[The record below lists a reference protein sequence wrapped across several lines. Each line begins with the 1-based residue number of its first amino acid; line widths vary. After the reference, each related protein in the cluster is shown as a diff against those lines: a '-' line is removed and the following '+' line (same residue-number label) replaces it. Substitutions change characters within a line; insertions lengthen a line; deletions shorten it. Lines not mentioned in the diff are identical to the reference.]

1 MLELRNMQRGAGSPF
16 DHNFQSGQICAVL
29 GGNQSGKTDLCRFIA
44 GLASQYT
51 GEALLD
57 GVTLTQNDVAMVF
70 QAFVNYPNL
79 TVRENI
85 EAPLKH
91 FGRTEPVDRYA
102 EILGLSNLLDRLPSE
117 LSGGQQ
123 QRLAIARAL
132 AKEARV
138 LVLDEPLVNLD
149 FKLRESLSRDLLTLL
164 SESGAVVI
172 YATSD
177 PRDAFLLGDEVLI
190 LKESEKVQS
199 GPPMAVYQN
208 PQTLAAMAS
217 MADPQINSWTDQDT
231 CFALRPEDFVFCEQN
246 DERAIP
252 FRVIGGESSGNKT
265 LVYGLPTDRTSTQ
278 DHWAIW
284 LDKQPKEQLV
294 YLSYAQDALEVFS
307 ESEWVAG

>member
-1 MLELRNMQRGAGSPF
+1 MLEVRNMQRGAGSPF
-16 DHNFQSGQICAVL
+16 DHTFQSGQVCTVL
-29 GGNQSGKTDLCRFIA
+29 GGNQSGKTDLCRFVA

-57 GVTLTQNDVAMVF
+57 GEVLAQKDVAMVF

-85 EAPLKH
+85 EAPIKH
-91 FGRTEPVDRYA
+91 FGRSEPVERYA
-102 EILGLSNLLDRLPSE
+102 EILGLTELLDRLPSE

-149 FKLRESLSRDLLTLL
+149 FKLRESLSRELLTLL
-164 SESGAVVI
+164 GESGAVVI

-177 PRDAFLLGDEVLI
+177 PRDVFLLGDEVLI
-190 LKESEKVQS
+190 LKESEKLQS
-199 GPPMAVYQN
+199 GPPIEVYQN
-208 PQTLAAMAS
+208 PQSYEAMAS
-217 MADPQINSWTDQDT
+217 MADPQVNSWEDNGN
-231 CFALRPEDFVFCEQN
+231 CYALRPEDFVVCGRD

-252 FRVIGGESSGNKT
+252 FQVLGGESSGNKA
-265 LVYGLPTDRTSTQ
+265 LVYGLPSDRSSTQ
-278 DHWAIW
+278 DHWSIW
-284 LDKQPKEQLV
+284 LSEQPNAETV
-294 YLSYAQDALEVFS
+294 FLSYSEAALEVFT
-307 ESEWVAG
+307 ADGLKA